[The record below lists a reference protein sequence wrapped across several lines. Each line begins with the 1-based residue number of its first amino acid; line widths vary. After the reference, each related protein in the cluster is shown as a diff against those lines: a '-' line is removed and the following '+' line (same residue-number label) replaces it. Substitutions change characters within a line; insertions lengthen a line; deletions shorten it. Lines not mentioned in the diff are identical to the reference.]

1 MQKEAVAVM
10 FALIALAGISAN
22 HAYSQEIGLATFQ
35 ETVQIIV
42 DKSVSQ
48 NVTAS
53 ITLQSNSIQEIRIP
67 AQLEQQI
74 RENEQITTVIFTNQD
89 ECITGIIDKSCIII
103 NIALDPE
110 NDGIFAIQDAA
121 REISKKYIDEINQ
134 VFNTDAT
141 FHSIFIHSSDQTN
154 KVLENS
160 GIVSGEGVI
169 SAVYTLPMEKTG
181 SMYEKISAILI
192 PKIIREE
199 GGFYDIAK
207 NLSSDKNAKMTFS
220 LIPEDSYSLLQLNL
234 SVEYP
239 DAALGI
245 SRISPLE
252 FLKIDKID
260 RSGYFS
266 GGFYPLNSLIQ
277 VIVVSPEDTSVSDV
291 KGDILATQVVDDE
304 KIPLSVTE
312 HGWIFDPEQG
322 KTIQGKYI
330 FGEETSVSKEMLEFS
345 LGEAVVKAEKEN
357 IQTEE
362 PEFDESVVVLI
373 IIVIVAIAAAV
384 FYLKGY
390 KK

>member
-1 MQKEAVAVM
+1 MQKEAIAVM
-10 FALIALAGISAN
+10 FALIALTGISVN

-53 ITLQSNSIQEIRIP
+53 ITLQSSSIQEIRIP

-74 RENEQITTVIFTNQD
+74 RENEQIATVIFTNQD
-89 ECITGIIDKSCIII
+89 ECITSIIDKSCIII

-134 VFNTDAT
+134 VFNTDAI
-141 FHSIFIHSSDQTN
+141 FHSIFIHSGDQTN
-154 KVLENS
+154 SVLENS
-160 GIVSGEGVI
+160 GIVSGKGVI
-169 SAVYTLPMEKTG
+169 SAVYTLPMEKTS

-220 LIPEDSYSLLQLNL
+220 LIPADSYSLLQLNL

-252 FLKIDKID
+252 FLKVDKID

-277 VIVVSPEDTSVSDV
+277 VIVVSPENTSVSDV
-291 KGDILATQVVDDE
+291 KGNILATQVVDDE

-312 HGWIFDPEQG
+312 QGWIFDPEHG

-330 FGEETSVSKEMLEFS
+330 FGEEISVSKEMLEFS
-345 LGEAVVKAEKEN
+345 LGEVIVKAEKES

-373 IIVIVAIAAAV
+373 IIIIVAIAAAM